1 MHLYRLHSCT
11 VASDLQFYLPAADR
25 RLVPDLTLRRSSE
38 PVDLSWKPKEF
49 DLLAR
54 VVDERHAVRYV
65 LARTP
70 TGYRFRFTDLCDFD
84 ISADLANVTW
94 TLAPRGD
101 PGVVS
106 VLASGTL
113 MAFRLIMS
121 GHLVL
126 HASAVR
132 TGGRGLAF
140 VGASGMGKST
150 MASLMCADGAALI
163 TDDVAPITIVGDN
176 ALVTPGAIE
185 SRLRPGAI
193 QLTELFISPTTR
205 LTSDGR
211 IAVTLPHGGN
221 DAVPLDAIVVPVPSR
236 EHEKLELTAL
246 TPAQSLVLLSQFP
259 RIPGWIDR
267 AGLSRQFT
275 LLGALVARVPAYVA
289 VIPWGPPFVVETGQQ
304 LVNALRRSQP
314 PLTTFARS
322 PLPRDILPD
331 QTAINWQRD
340 DPLARQLR
348 SATDLQ

>member
-1 MHLYRLHSCT
+1 M
-11 VASDLQFYLPAADR
+11 
-25 RLVPDLTLRRSSE
+25 
-38 PVDLSWKPKEF
+38 
-49 DLLAR
+49 
-54 VVDERHAVRYV
+54 
-65 LARTP
+65 
-70 TGYRFRFTDLCDFD
+70 
-84 ISADLANVTW
+84 
-94 TLAPRGD
+94 
-101 PGVVS
+101 
-106 VLASGTL
+106 
-113 MAFRLIMS
+113 
-121 GHLVL
+121 
-126 HASAVR
+126 
-132 TGGRGLAF
+132 
-140 VGASGMGKST
+140 
-150 MASLMCADGAALI
+150 
-163 TDDVAPITIVGDN
+163 
-176 ALVTPGAIE
+176 
-185 SRLRPGAI
+185 
-193 QLTELFISPTTR
+193 
-205 LTSDGR
+205 
-211 IAVTLPHGGN
+211 
-221 DAVPLDAIVVPVPSR
+221 PLDAIVVPVPSR

>member
-1 MHLYRLHSCT
+1 MRLYQLHGYT
-11 VASDLQFYLPAADR
+11 VASDLHFHLPAVDR
-25 RLVPDLTLRRSSE
+25 RLDSDLTLRRSTE
-38 PVDLSWKPKEF
+38 PFDLSWTPEEP

-54 VVDERHAVRYV
+54 AVDERHAVRYV

-84 ISADLANVTW
+84 ISGDLADATW
-94 TLAPRGD
+94 ALAPGGD

-106 VLASGTL
+106 VLAAGTL
-113 MAFRLIMS
+113 MAFKLITA

-132 TGGRGLAF
+132 ICGRGLAF
-140 VGASGMGKST
+140 IGASGMGKST

-163 TDDVAPITIVGDN
+163 TDDLAPVTIAGDH
-176 ALVTPGAIE
+176 ALVTPGATE

-193 QLTELFISPTTR
+193 QLTELFTSPTTR

-221 DAVPLDAIVVPVPSR
+221 DALVLDAIVIPVPSR

-246 TPAQSLVLLSQFP
+246 TPAQSLILLTQFP
-259 RIPGWIDR
+259 RIPGWI
-267 AGLSRQFT
+267 GGEVLSRQFA
-275 LLGALVARVPAYVA
+275 LLGALVQRVPAYVA

-304 LVNALRRSQP
+304 LLDALRWSQP
-314 PLTTFARS
+314 PLTTSARS
-322 PLPRDILPD
+322 PLPGRRPRELGEDELE
-331 QTAINWQRD
+331 
-340 DPLARQLR
+340 AR
-348 SATDLQ
+348 

>member
-1 MHLYRLHSCT
+1 MRLYQLHGYT
-11 VASDLQFYLPAADR
+11 VASDLHFHLPAVDR
-25 RLVPDLTLRRSSE
+25 RLDSDLTVRRSTE
-38 PVDLSWKPKEF
+38 PFDLSWTPEEP

-54 VVDERHAVRYV
+54 AVDERHAVRYV

-84 ISADLANVTW
+84 ISGDLADATW
-94 TLAPRGD
+94 ALAPGGD

-106 VLASGTL
+106 ILAAGTL
-113 MAFRLIMS
+113 MAFKLITA

-132 TGGRGLAF
+132 ICGRGLAF
-140 VGASGMGKST
+140 IGASGMGKST

-163 TDDVAPITIVGDN
+163 TDDLALVTIAGDH
-176 ALVTPGAIE
+176 ALVTPGATE

-193 QLTELFISPTTR
+193 QLTELFTSPTTR

-221 DAVPLDAIVVPVPSR
+221 DALVLDAIVIPVPSR

-246 TPAQSLVLLSQFP
+246 TPAQSLILLTQFP
-259 RIPGWIDR
+259 RIPGWI
-267 AGLSRQFT
+267 GGEVLSRQFA
-275 LLGALVARVPAYVA
+275 LLGALVQRVPAYVA

-304 LVNALRRSQP
+304 LLDALRWSQP
-314 PLTTFARS
+314 PLTTSARS
-322 PLPRDILPD
+322 PLPGRRPRELGEDELE
-331 QTAINWQRD
+331 
-340 DPLARQLR
+340 AR
-348 SATDLQ
+348 